1 MGKLTGVMDITV
13 VSSVVHA
20 LCLPWKQ
27 RRPLIMNPPSLLVI
41 PYSAFGK
48 SWTSKLG
55 PAPTGKNPL
64 IDLMVSCDRGPTDL
78 DDVHIVARK
87 TQLTVALRE
96 LLNHFP
102 FRSSKMGA
110 FGDFPPI
117 VFFGCPASVDLMR
130 VRFACTDRCDRGGE
144 QVVEGSNVKSVLIQ
158 PRHFVIHMI

>member
-1 MGKLTGVMDITV
+1 MFALEAAPAFNHEPTELNSVFCIWEVMDLEVGAGTDREK
-13 VSSVVHA
+13 S
-20 LCLPWKQ
+20 
-27 RRPLIMNPPSLLVI
+27 LI
-41 PYSAFGK
+41 
-48 SWTSKLG
+48 
-55 PAPTGKNPL
+55 

-130 VRFACTDRCDRGGE
+130 VRFACTDRCDRGGANRWWR
-144 QVVEGSNVKSVLIQ
+144 VLTSNPCSYNPGTLSYT
-158 PRHFVIHMI
+158 